1 MPKDF
6 DVEEAR
12 PDELGRFDDF
22 LAASP
27 QGTFFAGG
35 PWLSL
40 LAGQLPGRVAALAFA
55 AAGEPRALVPV
66 WERRDA
72 LLGPV
77 AEIPPLTPYWGPC
90 LPPPGDLRA
99 ERVKAR
105 DHDVLAA
112 AAAEIRRR
120 WRCARL
126 ACHPALADVRPLSWA
141 GFRGDTRYTSVLAPA
156 PEDEFLAS
164 LSSSLRNKI
173 KQGEGRA
180 VEESADP
187 EPFVAMYAAT
197 FGRRGMRPPVTESFL
212 RALAAAFCGSS
223 GTFYYLKGDGGEAV
237 AGRLV
242 VWDRRAAY
250 DLLAASFEEGR
261 GPLGAY
267 LLWREVQA
275 VWRKGLPLDMVGVN
289 VEAIARFKESFGGL
303 LTPYYQL
310 AAYRSPLVRLLAAA
324 RRRARRC

>member
-1 MPKDF
+1 MPRDF

-12 PDELGRFDDF
+12 PDELGRFDGF

-35 PWLSL
+35 RWLSL
-40 LAGQLPGRVAALAFA
+40 LAGQLPGRVFALAFA
-55 AAGEPRALVPV
+55 VGGETRALVPV
-66 WERRDA
+66 WERREP
-72 LLGPV
+72 LVGPG

-90 LPPPGDLRA
+90 LLPAGDLRA

-105 DHDVLAA
+105 DHDALAA
-112 AAAEIRRR
+112 AAAELRAR
-120 WRCARL
+120 WRYARL
-126 ACHPALADVRPLSWA
+126 ACHPTLADVRPLGWA
-141 GFRGDTRYTSVLAPA
+141 GFRGDARYTSILPPA
-156 PEDEFLAS
+156 PEEEFLAS
-164 LSSSLRNKI
+164 LSSSLRNKL

-180 VEESADP
+180 VEESADV

-197 FGRRGMRPPVTESFL
+197 FGRRGMAPPVNQSFL

-223 GTFYYLKGDGGEAV
+223 GTIFYLKGDGGEPV

-242 VWDRRAAY
+242 LWDRRAAY
-250 DLLAASFEEGR
+250 ELLAASFEEGR
-261 GPLGAY
+261 GPRGAY
-267 LLWREVQA
+267 LSWREIQA
-275 VWRKGLPLDMVGVN
+275 VWRRGLPLDLVGVN

-310 AAYRSPLVRLLAAA
+310 AAYRSPLVRLAVAA
-324 RRRARRC
+324 RRRLAR

>member
-1 MPKDF
+1 MPRDF
-6 DVEEAR
+6 EIEEV
-12 PDELGRFDDF
+12 PPLELARFDDF

-27 QGTFFAGG
+27 QGTPFAGAA
-35 PWLSL
+35 WLSL
-40 LAGQLPGRVAALAFA
+40 LAGQLPGRVVALAFA
-55 AAGEPRALVPV
+55 AAGETRALVPA

-72 LLGPV
+72 LLGPA

-90 LPPPGDLRA
+90 LPPAGALRP

-112 AAAEIRRR
+112 AAAEIKGR

-126 ACHPALADVRPLSWA
+126 ACHPNVADVRPFTWA
-141 GFRGDTRYTSVLAPA
+141 GFRGDARYTSILAPTPA
-156 PEDEFLAS
+156 DEFLAS

-173 KQGEGRA
+173 KQGEGLA

-187 EPFVAMYAAT
+187 EPFVAMYGAT
-197 FGRRGMRPPVTESFL
+197 FGRRGMKRPVTESFL
-212 RALAAAFCGSS
+212 RALAAAFCGSA
-223 GTFYYLKGDGGEAV
+223 GTFFYLKGDGGEPV

-242 VWDRRAAY
+242 LWDRRAAY
-250 DLLAASFEEGR
+250 DLLAASLEAGR

-275 VWRKGLPLDMVGVN
+275 VWEKGLPLDMVGVN
-289 VEAIARFKESFGGL
+289 VEAIARFKESFGGR

-324 RRRARRC
+324 RRRSRR

>member
-1 MPKDF
+1 MSKDF
-6 DVEEAR
+6 EIEEVPAE
-12 PDELGRFDDF
+12 ELARFDGF

-27 QGTFFAGG
+27 QGTLFAGAA
-35 PWLSL
+35 WLSL
-40 LAGQLPGRVAALAFA
+40 LAGQLAGRVFALAFA
-55 AAGEPRALVPV
+55 AGGEPRALVPV
-66 WERRDA
+66 WERRGP
-72 LLGPV
+72 LLGAA

-90 LPPPGDLRA
+90 LPSAGALRA

-120 WRCARL
+120 WRYARL
-126 ACHPALADVRPLSWA
+126 ACHPALADVRPFTWA
-141 GFRGDTRYTSVLAPA
+141 GFRGDARYTSLLAPA
-156 PEDEFLAS
+156 PAEEFLAS

-173 KQGEGRA
+173 KQGEGSA

-197 FGRRGMRPPVTESFL
+197 FGRRGMTPPVPASFL
-212 RALAAAFCGSS
+212 RALAAAFCGPA
-223 GTFYYLKGDGGEAV
+223 GTFFYLKAGGAEPV

-242 VWDRRAAY
+242 LWDRLAAY
-250 DLLAASFEEGR
+250 DLLAASFEAGR

-275 VWRKGLPLDMVGVN
+275 VWERGLPLDMVGVN
-289 VEAIARFKESFGGL
+289 VEAIARFKESFGGR

-310 AAYRSPLVRLLAAA
+310 GAYRSPLVRVLAAA
-324 RRRARRC
+324 RRRLRR

>member
-1 MPKDF
+1 MPKPF
-6 DVEEAR
+6 DVDEVP
-12 PDELGRFDDF
+12 PDELARYDDF

-27 QGTFFAGG
+27 QRTAFAGA

-40 LAGQLPGRVAALAFA
+40 LAGQLPGRVFALAFA
-55 AAGEPRALVPV
+55 AGGETRALVPF
-66 WERRDA
+66 WERRDL
-72 LLGPV
+72 LLGNV

-90 LPPPGDLRA
+90 LPPPGELRG

-112 AAAEIRRR
+112 AAAEVKRR

-126 ACHPALADVRPLSWA
+126 VCHPALADVRPLTWA
-141 GFRGDTRYTSVLAPA
+141 GFRGDPRYTSILAPT

-173 KQGEGRA
+173 KQGEGRP
-180 VEESADP
+180 VEESADA
-187 EPFVAMYAAT
+187 EPFVAMYAET
-197 FGRRGMRPPVTESFL
+197 FGRRGMTPPASASFI
-212 RALAAAFCGSS
+212 RALVSEFCGRA
-223 GTFYYLKGDGGEAV
+223 GTIFYLRGEDGEPV

-242 VWDRRAAY
+242 LWDRHAAY
-250 DLLAASFEEGR
+250 DLLAASFAEGR

-267 LLWREVQA
+267 LLWREVLA
-275 VWRKGLPLDMVGVN
+275 VWGRGLTLDMVGVN
-289 VEAIARFKESFGGL
+289 VASIARFKESFGGK

-310 AAYRSPLVRLLAAA
+310 AAYRSPLVRLLAGVG
-324 RRRARRC
+324 RRLGG